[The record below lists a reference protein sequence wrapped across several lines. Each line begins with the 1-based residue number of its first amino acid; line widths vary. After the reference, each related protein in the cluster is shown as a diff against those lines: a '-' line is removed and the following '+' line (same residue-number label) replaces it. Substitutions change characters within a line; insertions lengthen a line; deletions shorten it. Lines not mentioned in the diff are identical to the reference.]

1 MTTPPTTLCLGCG
14 KAPFPGKNR
23 CRDCARAHERIRK
36 KRAAKRRRDSLEK
49 IERDACNTL
58 ITKAGP
64 GGANVP
70 HSAELL
76 EELMTYFGGVKG
88 YASMFAKQYHEAPP
102 GGSMR
107 TRMLESMTRLVAA
120 NTAMGGAQK
129 PVSMMSD
136 DELEAQLNDK
146 LREVASVMAR
156 RRSIDGT
163 IQEASQVP
171 IGIGATAPP
180 DGEERRAVR
189 SQAAD
194 GAAIGSIEPEVRI
207 LEDVPADAA
216 SGVVPQV
223 PGP

>member
-1 MTTPPTTLCLGCG
+1 MPTTLCLGCG
-14 KAPFPGKNR
+14 KAPYPGKNR
-23 CRDCARAHERIRK
+23 CRECAREHERIRT
-36 KRAAKRRRDSLEK
+36 KRAAKRRREALEQ
-49 IERDACNTL
+49 IERNACNTL

-136 DELEAQLNDK
+136 EELEGQLNDK

-163 IQEASQVP
+163 IEEASQVP
-171 IGIGATAPP
+171 VGIGAPAPP
-180 DGEERRAVR
+180 DGEERRAVPA
-189 SQAAD
+189 QAAD
-194 GAAIGSIEPEVRI
+194 GAAIGSIEQEVRVP
-207 LEDVPADAA
+207 EDVPADA
-216 SGVVPQV
+216 SPRGVSQV